1 MGDKYATLATQCT
14 EFCRHLDA
22 QGRYF
27 KFSISIGSDFTF
39 SLDTEEEATT
49 IKEVR
54 KKKLSPSSLRRNER
68 RKLEFLNKKSTSSET
83 KESSE
88 KKTETSEKKAEASEK
103 KAETSEKRAETSEK
117 KSELSGMKPED
128 KSEAPEGSEAVKAN
142 VKEKETA
149 PQPWRRT
156 SRPSKAGKVQVPSP
170 DYLAGTAI
178 IKACGECMNSR
189 LPCAKHKHL

>member
-39 SLDTEEEATT
+39 SLDTKEDATT

-103 KAETSEKRAETSEK
+103 KAETSEKRAETTEK

-128 KSEAPEGSEAVKAN
+128 SEAVKAN

>member
-1 MGDKYATLATQCT
+1 MGYATLATQCT

-39 SLDTEEEATT
+39 SLDTKEEATT

-88 KKTETSEKKAEASEK
+88 KKTETS
-103 KAETSEKRAETSEK
+103 
-117 KSELSGMKPED
+117 GMKPED
-128 KSEAPEGSEAVKAN
+128 SEAVKAN

-178 IKACGECMNSR
+178 IKACGELHGEMHEQPAA
-189 LPCAKHKHL
+189 L

>member
-1 MGDKYATLATQCT
+1 MSEAKMGDKYATLATQCT

-39 SLDTEEEATT
+39 SLDTKEEATT

-103 KAETSEKRAETSEK
+103 KAETSEKRAETTEK

-128 KSEAPEGSEAVKAN
+128 SEAVKAN